1 MELHSRCIRH
11 HEINFHFHPT
21 PLICPLFFSAYS
33 CPSALHF
40 MLLPVAPGLSLSI
53 NPNPHLSLIHS
64 EGRKPLGDCGVQTGL
79 CSNTCIW
86 PWGSDVSL
94 RMTWE
99 KKEIVFIVSLID
111 SNILCIDF
119 SWSNCAALCQ
129 GRLPVSLPWT
139 EYSCCRRRERANA
152 AVYSYPSMQ
161 GNMDK

>member
-1 MELHSRCIRH
+1 MCS
-11 HEINFHFHPT
+11 
-21 PLICPLFFSAYS
+21 LFFFAYS
-33 CPSALHF
+33 CSPALHF

-53 NPNPHLSLIHS
+53 NPSPHLSLIHS

-79 CSNTCIW
+79 CSNRR
-86 PWGSDVSL
+86 VRALFQHLYLAL
-94 RMTWE
+94 RKSCFIAYDME
-99 KKEIVFIVSLID
+99 KKREMVFIVSLID

-119 SWSNCAALCQ
+119 SWSNRTALCQ

-161 GNMDK
+161 ANMDE